1 MQLRPLG
8 TQKQTPKLGAER
20 RATGRLVAVTGVL
33 ALLIGLGGCGGGAL
47 LLGLVGKPLVGL
59 LVGAAV
65 KSDDIEVTPANPT
78 VPVGARV
85 PFRVEAFSL
94 LGNKIPVDRYR
105 WELNNPVPAVPGTTV
120 GTIDSDS
127 GLFHATA
134 EGTVTVESTVIGLS
148 GVSKGTTVVTVSNR
162 FALPITTLAIYPS
175 RLTLPAGQ
183 SLRLLA
189 VATDVNGLPMAV
201 GFAWS
206 LPAAQAAVGT
216 LSVGGGLFTAAAPGT
231 ATVQVQAGGSTATA
245 EVTVVAAPAQ
255 VGALAA
261 IVVNP
266 PSALLGPGGTQ
277 QFVAYGLDKDGNFLS
292 LTAPSWSV
300 ESSVGSVSAAG
311 LLTAGTTAATGA
323 VVAAQGEY
331 QGKAQVQVQ

>member
-1 MQLRPLG
+1 MQLRSFG
-8 TQKQTPKLGAER
+8 TQRQTRTPGGER
-20 RATGRLVAVTGVL
+20 RATGRLAAATGLLGLLL
-33 ALLIGLGGCGGGAL
+33 ALGGCGGGAL

-65 KSDDIEVTPANPT
+65 KADDIEVTPANPT
-78 VPVGARV
+78 VPVGAKV

-105 WELNNPVPAVPGTTV
+105 WELNNQAPAVPGTTV
-120 GTIDSDS
+120 GTIDDES

-134 EGTVTVESTVIGLS
+134 EGTVTVESTVLGLS
-148 GVSKGTTVVTVSNR
+148 GVSEGTTVVTVSNR
-162 FALPITTLAIYPS
+162 FAPQITTLALYPS
-175 RLTLPAGQ
+175 RLTLPVGQ

-201 GFAWS
+201 GVAWS
-206 LPAAQAAVGT
+206 LQAAQGDIGT
-216 LSVGGGLFTAAAPGT
+216 VTSEGGLFTAVSPGT
-231 ATVQVQAGGSTATA
+231 ATVLAQAGGSTVTA

-261 IVVNP
+261 LVVNP

-277 QFVAYGLDKDGNFLS
+277 QFVAYGLDKDGNFLP
-292 LTAPSWSV
+292 LTAPAWSV
-300 ESSVGSVSAAG
+300 EGGVGTVSTSGA
-311 LLTAGTTAATGA
+311 LTAGPAAATGA
-323 VVAAQGEY
+323 VVAAQGDY